1 MGSFTKIKG
10 GLKPVIPEDGLV
22 VVIEEDI
29 FDAIDIRFLD
39 IVRAFEILAPSER
52 PAINGLATDGDDI
65 LIGSDGIFDVILGRD
80 GNDTIEGRGESD
92 FLAGGGDNDR
102 IRGEGGDDI
111 IGDGDG
117 NDRVF
122 GGDGN
127 DIIVMQG
134 GGLDRYTGGD
144 GFDTFVLSPVAP
156 NDGQA
161 DTLKI
166 IDFDAEEDTIE
177 LFGAG
182 IASVTELNNRVQIE
196 LDGDGDIIDIKGV
209 NDIDDITFVDLFD
222 SDVIDDD
229 GGDIDGGDGDIDG
242 GDGEVDGGDGDGGDF
257 PPIEGVTDIDV
268 PNGQRKVFGTEG
280 DDDIIFNGGELTRAF
295 GEGGFDLF
303 IFADGVT
310 DNGAVDTLKVLDFD
324 QYDDA
329 IGVFREEINSVTEL
343 NNRVQMRIGEDNDL
357 LELKGVDSFAD
368 IVFVQDL
375 LIT

>member
-1 MGSFTKIKG
+1 
-10 GLKPVIPEDGLV
+10 V
-22 VVIEEDI
+22 
-29 FDAIDIRFLD
+29 AY
-39 IVRAFEILAPSER
+39 
-52 PAINGLATDGDDI
+52 
-65 LIGSDGIFDVILGRD
+65 GIFDVILGRD

-242 GDGEVDGGDGDGGDF
+242 GDG
-257 PPIEGVTDIDV
+257 DIAQLGFSV
-268 PNGQRKVFGTEG
+268 RKSILLQSS
-280 DDDIIFNGGELTRAF
+280 II
-295 GEGGFDLF
+295 GFRCGSAKTTICL
-303 IFADGVT
+303 
-310 DNGAVDTLKVLDFD
+310 
-324 QYDDA
+324 
-329 IGVFREEINSVTEL
+329 S
-343 NNRVQMRIGEDNDL
+343 
-357 LELKGVDSFAD
+357 
-368 IVFVQDL
+368 
-375 LIT
+375 

>member
-1 MGSFTKIKG
+1 MGSFIEKKG

-166 IDFDAEEDTIE
+166 IDFDAEKDTID

-209 NDIDDITFVDLFD
+209 NDM
-222 SDVIDDD
+222 
-229 GGDIDGGDGDIDG
+229 
-242 GDGEVDGGDGDGGDF
+242 
-257 PPIEGVTDIDV
+257 V
-268 PNGQRKVFGTEG
+268 PLIRSKFWTSTNMMTQSGFSVRKSILLQSS
-280 DDDIIFNGGELTRAF
+280 II
-295 GEGGFDLF
+295 GFRCGSAKTTICL
-303 IFADGVT
+303 
-310 DNGAVDTLKVLDFD
+310 
-324 QYDDA
+324 
-329 IGVFREEINSVTEL
+329 S
-343 NNRVQMRIGEDNDL
+343 
-357 LELKGVDSFAD
+357 
-368 IVFVQDL
+368 
-375 LIT
+375 

>member
-144 GFDTFVLSPVAP
+144 GLDTFVLSPVAP

-229 GGDIDGGDGDIDG
+229 GGDIDGGDGDVDG
-242 GDGEVDGGDGDGGDF
+242 GDVDGGDGDGGDF

-324 QYDDA
+324 QYDDV

-375 LIT
+375 LMIT

>member
-1 MGSFTKIKG
+1 MGSSIDASF
-10 GLKPVIPEDGLV
+10 KPVSKNGFQPIGPITGGG
-22 VVIEEDI
+22 
-29 FDAIDIRFLD
+29 FDPVLFDEIDIGFADLVIGFQYLFPEAP
-39 IVRAFEILAPSER
+39 IV
-52 PAINGLATDGDDI
+52 INQDATDGDDI
-65 LIGSDGIFDVILGRD
+65 LIGSDEFFDVINGLD
-80 GNDTIEGRGESD
+80 GDDTIEGRDLPDLLFG
-92 FLAGGGDNDR
+92 AGDNDR

-122 GGDGN
+122 GGDG
-127 DIIVMQG
+127 DDVIVMQG

-144 GFDTFVLSPVAP
+144 GFDTFVLSPYAP
-156 NDGQA
+156 DDGQA

-166 IDFDAEEDTIE
+166 IDFDAEEDVIE

-182 IASVTELNNRVQIE
+182 IVSVTELNNRVQIE

-222 SDVIDDD
+222 SDVIDDE
-229 GGDIDGGDGDIDG
+229 GGDGD
-242 GDGEVDGGDGDGGDF
+242 VDGGDGDGGDF
-257 PPIEGVTDIDV
+257 PPIEGITEIDV
-268 PNGQRKVFGTEG
+268 PNGQRKVLGTEG